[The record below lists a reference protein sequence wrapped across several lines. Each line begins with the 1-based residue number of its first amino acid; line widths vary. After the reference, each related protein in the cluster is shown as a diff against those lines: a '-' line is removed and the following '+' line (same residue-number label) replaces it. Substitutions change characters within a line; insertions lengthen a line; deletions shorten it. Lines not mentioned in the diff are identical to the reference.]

1 LVRISFHYLERKEV
15 SSCRLR
21 SNGALFF
28 LEATPQEVMELSS
41 RKKLSCLTTN
51 ILRGSSLLGLE
62 HEVDEFPFLLKVF
75 FV

>member
-1 LVRISFHYLERKEV
+1 M
-15 SSCRLR
+15 R
-21 SNGALFF
+21 SNGALVF

-51 ILRGSSLLGLE
+51 ILGGSSLLGLE
-62 HEVDEFPFLLKVF
+62 HEVDEFSFFLRVL